1 MKKEDITIG
10 LNVIY
15 WTIITEDNRKLGKLK
30 TTITSNVWTNKEGDN
45 VFMVKHKT
53 NPVKI
58 ANLEKLNE

>member
-10 LNVIY
+10 SNVIY

-45 VFMVKHKT
+45 VCMVKHKT
-53 NPVKI
+53 SPVKI
-58 ANLEKLNE
+58 TNLEILNE